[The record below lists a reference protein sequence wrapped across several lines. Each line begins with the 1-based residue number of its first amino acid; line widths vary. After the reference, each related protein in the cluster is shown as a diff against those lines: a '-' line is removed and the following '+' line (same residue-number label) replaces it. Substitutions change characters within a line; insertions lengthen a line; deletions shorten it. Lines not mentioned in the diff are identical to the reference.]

1 MDTLRTREGDQVL
14 PKPGQINVSEEVK
27 KDLDHRIE
35 LGIKRY
41 GRPLETNNG
50 RDALVDLYEE
60 LLDAVHYIKQLILER
75 DNAASS

>member
-14 PKPGQINVSEEVK
+14 PKPGQVNVSAEVK
-27 KDLDHRIE
+27 KDLDRRIE

-75 DNAASS
+75 DDAASS